1 MSALEAGAAV
11 RGRTGDLLA
20 RAADPAALAA
30 LPGIVSIERLR
41 GGLVRI
47 RLRPGADDL
56 ALARELHARADVEW
70 VHPDLR
76 IDLTPALVPAD
87 PWFVDQWHLENTG
100 QGGRVAGVDINAAQA
115 WNTATGAGVVV
126 AVIDSGVQLDHP
138 DLVVVPGHDYIDRDD
153 DPSPGTDSSAPHG
166 TGVAGIAAATG
177 NNGLGVAGVAWGSEV
192 YAIRL
197 IGGNTSTSDLYESF
211 AEAVDAGASVLS
223 NSWGFYG
230 CDGVPSIEVF
240 TEMFDYAED
249 VGRGGLGSVV
259 VFAAGNDGCDNS
271 DDMMLSNRKAVSVA
285 ALEWWDERSSYSNFG
300 DDIDI
305 AAPTSLLTTDI
316 TPGGYGSYG
325 GDDAF
330 WDGFS
335 GTSGAA
341 PVVSGV
347 VALMIEANPR
357 ITAKQVRD
365 VLCRTGV
372 RSDLG
377 DAEWDDEGWSPYYGC
392 GRIDAGAAVLAV
404 ANTAPEAPIP
414 TRVLAK
420 TYVGRAVLA
429 WEPALDAD
437 SDVQGY
443 TVRWW
448 PAGGEEAEA
457 EVISLGGTWVDLG
470 GELAVGDAIE
480 WKVAAWD
487 VWGEGESSAVQSLSV
502 VDLPPPVEAEP
513 APATPAT
520 CATTAGAG
528 AVSLLVAFGVV
539 VRRRR

>member
-1 MSALEAGAAV
+1 MV

-30 LPGIVSIERLR
+30 LPDIVSVERLR

-47 RLRPGADDL
+47 RLRAGADDL
-56 ALARELHARADVEW
+56 ALARSLHVRADVEW

-76 IDLTPALVPAD
+76 IELEPALVPAD
-87 PWFVDQWHLENTG
+87 PWFGDQWHLDNTG
-100 QGGRVAGVDINAAQA
+100 QGGRVAGVDINAVQA
-115 WNTATGAGVVV
+115 WNHATGAGVVI

-138 DLVVVPGHDYIDRDD
+138 DLLVVPGHDYIDRDD
-153 DPSPGTDSSAPHG
+153 DPSPGADSSGPHG

-211 AEAVDAGASVLS
+211 GEAVDAGASVLS

-230 CDGVPSIEVF
+230 CDGVPNIEVF

-271 DDMMLSNRKAVSVA
+271 QDMMLSNRKAVSVA
-285 ALEWWDERSSYSNFG
+285 ALEWWDERASYSNFG

-305 AAPTSLLTTDI
+305 AAPTGLLTTDVS
-316 TPGGYGSYG
+316 PGGYGSYA
-325 GDDAF
+325 GDDAY

-357 ITAKQVRD
+357 LTAKQVRD
-365 VLCRTGV
+365 VLCSTGV

-414 TRVLAK
+414 TRVLAE

-429 WEPALDAD
+429 WEPAFDAD
-437 SDVQGY
+437 VDVQGY

-448 PAGGEEAEA
+448 SAAGTEAEA
-457 EVISLGGTWVDLG
+457 DVISVGGTWIDLG
-470 GELAVGDAIE
+470 GELAVGDAIQ
-480 WKVAAWD
+480 WKVSAWD
-487 VWGEGESSAVQSLSV
+487 VWGEGESSAIQSLSV
-502 VDLPPPVEAEP
+502 VDVPVPVEAKPPP
-513 APATPAT
+513 AAAAT
-520 CATTAGAG
+520 CATTAEAG
-528 AVSLLVAFGVV
+528 TASILVALGVV
-539 VRRRR
+539 ARRRR

>member
-259 VFAAGNDGCDNS
+259 VFAAGNDG
-271 DDMMLSNRKAVSVA
+271 
-285 ALEWWDERSSYSNFG
+285 
-300 DDIDI
+300 
-305 AAPTSLLTTDI
+305 
-316 TPGGYGSYG
+316 
-325 GDDAF
+325 
-330 WDGFS
+330 
-335 GTSGAA
+335 
-341 PVVSGV
+341 
-347 VALMIEANPR
+347 
-357 ITAKQVRD
+357 
-365 VLCRTGV
+365 
-372 RSDLG
+372 
-377 DAEWDDEGWSPYYGC
+377 
-392 GRIDAGAAVLAV
+392 
-404 ANTAPEAPIP
+404 
-414 TRVLAK
+414 
-420 TYVGRAVLA
+420 
-429 WEPALDAD
+429 
-437 SDVQGY
+437 
-443 TVRWW
+443 
-448 PAGGEEAEA
+448 
-457 EVISLGGTWVDLG
+457 
-470 GELAVGDAIE
+470 
-480 WKVAAWD
+480 
-487 VWGEGESSAVQSLSV
+487 
-502 VDLPPPVEAEP
+502 
-513 APATPAT
+513 
-520 CATTAGAG
+520 
-528 AVSLLVAFGVV
+528 
-539 VRRRR
+539 